1 MTQGRHDVRYR
12 GLDGIKGLALV
23 AVVLY
28 HTVGTALPGGY
39 VGVDMFLTVSGFL
52 AGTGLL
58 GVLRRE
64 RRLRPLSYWRRR
76 LARIAPPLALVVM
89 ASAVLARVLQP
100 DLLVN
105 TRRQA
110 LSALTFWLN
119 WNAIASGASYFDSMN
134 PQLFQHLWYV
144 SVQMQLYLVAPLLPC
159 ALTRRFGRRRVVG
172 SLTCLAAVSALAM
185 AALYS
190 PANPTRVY
198 EGTDTHAVGFL
209 LGMALATVVTG
220 PSDLR
225 EPVLRHAPVAGG
237 AAFAILVLLARFLG
251 QGPLAF
257 RGGIFL
263 AAVCS
268 MALVAGAVGGCPWLV
283 RLLETRPLALLG
295 RHSYA
300 VYLCHW
306 PVWLLVSPLL
316 RGLPDVVSLALA
328 LALTAAS
335 SVGCERLVGLVAQG
349 AREVRARVAN
359 VRPQDGAAL
368 VRPLPRH
375 RSAEPREQG
384 HQRPGLREL
393 GQRLTPGLRSLVGT
407 SVLALACLVAFAT
420 APAKT
425 SLQVQLEELRRQQEE
440 QQAAEERQRA
450 FESTLPA
457 GQNMDAVGDS
467 VMLSSLD
474 GLNETF
480 PGITVNAEISRN
492 FTQGT
497 DVVRG
502 LVQDGTLRHWLV
514 LGLGTNNVVT
524 EADLDQMRQVVGDD
538 TMLVLVGPHGPA
550 GQFPSYSENNDVL
563 RAYAANHPDNTL
575 FVDWDAAIS
584 AHPDYLWNDGIHPVD
599 ETGGKL
605 YAQAVSDS
613 IAAWCEGHGVD
624 YPPVL
629 PSTGDAAETDA
640 ANATGTDDNGDDSS
654 TPSST
659 GGDAG

>member
-1 MTQGRHDVRYR
+1 MTQGRHDIRYR

-28 HTVGTALPGGY
+28 HVGGNALPGGY

-64 RRLRPLSYWRRR
+64 RRLRPLPYWRRR

-110 LSALTFWLN
+110 LSALTFWFN

-144 SVQMQLYLVAPLLPC
+144 SVQMQLYLVAPLLLYV
-159 ALTRRFGRRRVVG
+159 LTRRFGRRRVVG
-172 SLTCLAAVSALAM
+172 SLACLAAVSALTM

-198 EGTDTHAVGFL
+198 EGTDTHAAGFL

-225 EPVLRHAPVAGG
+225 ELVLRHGPIAGG
-237 AAFAILVLLARFLG
+237 AALAILVLLARFLG

-268 MALVAGAVGGCPWLV
+268 AALVAGAVGGCPWLV

-316 RGLPDVVSLALA
+316 RGLPGIVVVALV
-328 LALTAAS
+328 LALTAAAS
-335 SVGCERLVGLVAQG
+335 AGCERLVELLAQG
-349 AREVRARVAN
+349 ARELG
-359 VRPQDGAAL
+359 Q
-368 VRPLPRH
+368 
-375 RSAEPREQG
+375 Q
-384 HQRPGLREL
+384 GLREPE
-393 GQRLTPGLRSLVGT
+393 QRLTPGLRSLVGT

-425 SLQVQLEELRRQQEE
+425 SLQVQLEELQRQQEE

-450 FESTLPA
+450 LESTLPA

-502 LVQDGTLRHWLV
+502 LVQDGALRHWLV
-514 LGLGTNNVVT
+514 LGLATNNVVT

-550 GQFPSYSENNDVL
+550 GQFPSYSENNDRL
-563 RAYAANHPDNTL
+563 RTYAANHPDNTL

-599 ETGGKL
+599 ETGGRL
-605 YAQAVSDS
+605 YAQAVSDG

-624 YPPVL
+624 YPPAL
-629 PSTGDAAETDA
+629 PSAGDAAAADVADA
-640 ANATGTDDNGDDSS
+640 AGTNDNGDDSS

-659 GGDAG
+659 GGGAG

>member
-110 LSALTFWLN
+110 LSALTFWFN

-144 SVQMQLYLVAPLLPC
+144 SVQMQLYLVAPLLLC

-295 RHSYA
+295 RQSYA

-349 AREVRARVAN
+349 AREVRAGRKREAAGRRGARPPAPPPPERGAPGAGASETGAPGAGAASHARPPLACRH
-359 VRPQDGAAL
+359 VRPRACLPRRLRHGARQDLAAGAA
-368 VRPLPRH
+368 RGAPAAAGGAAGGGGAP
-375 RSAEPREQG
+375 E
-384 HQRPGLREL
+384 GLREHAS
-393 GQRLTPGLRSLVGT
+393 GGPEHG
-407 SVLALACLVAFAT
+407 
-420 APAKT
+420 
-425 SLQVQLEELRRQQEE
+425 RRG
-440 QQAAEERQRA
+440 R
-450 FESTLPA
+450 
-457 GQNMDAVGDS
+457 
-467 VMLSSLD
+467 
-474 GLNETF
+474 
-480 PGITVNAEISRN
+480 
-492 FTQGT
+492 
-497 DVVRG
+497 
-502 LVQDGTLRHWLV
+502 LRHALLARRPQRDV
-514 LGLGTNNVVT
+514 P
-524 EADLDQMRQVVGDD
+524 RH
-538 TMLVLVGPHGPA
+538 HG
-550 GQFPSYSENNDVL
+550 
-563 RAYAANHPDNTL
+563 
-575 FVDWDAAIS
+575 
-584 AHPDYLWNDGIHPVD
+584 
-599 ETGGKL
+599 
-605 YAQAVSDS
+605 
-613 IAAWCEGHGVD
+613 
-624 YPPVL
+624 
-629 PSTGDAAETDA
+629 
-640 ANATGTDDNGDDSS
+640 
-654 TPSST
+654 
-659 GGDAG
+659 